1 MILIINWG
9 KFIFGINNKIINL
22 KKKKKKKKK
31 TIFKKWKYP
40 VKLKV

>member
-31 TIFKKWKYP
+31 KQY
-40 VKLKV
+40 LKNENIP

>member
-31 TIFKKWKYP
+31 QY
-40 VKLKV
+40 LKNENIP

>member
-31 TIFKKWKYP
+31 KFLKKKKITKFKK
-40 VKLKV
+40 